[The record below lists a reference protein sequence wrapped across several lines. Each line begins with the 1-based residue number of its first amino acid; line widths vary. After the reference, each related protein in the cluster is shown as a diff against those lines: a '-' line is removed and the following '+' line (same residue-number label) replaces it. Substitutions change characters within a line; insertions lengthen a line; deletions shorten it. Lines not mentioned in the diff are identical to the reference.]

1 MTDASTS
8 RPANLTAHLAANAP
22 TSALGIATDAS
33 PEHFPDYSPACR
45 ALAEVSARLGADP
58 LLIQGAGGNTS
69 IKDGDTLWVKAS
81 GLWLRDALS
90 RPMFAPVNLAEVRRR
105 VAAHDADP
113 VGPALQAEIAPA
125 GLRPSIE
132 TTLHALMPHAVV
144 LHVHAVDAIAW
155 AVLPGAPELLCAPL
169 AGERWA
175 WVPYSRPG
183 LPLTRAVA
191 AITAQAE
198 VDVLMLANH
207 GLVVGGATVD
217 EAQAR
222 LTRVV
227 NALRRPVRQARAA
240 DLEALADVAW
250 DTGWRLPTHARCHAI
265 AIDPALLDQARQGV
279 LYPDHVVFLG
289 SRQHV
294 APESAPGDDAALRD
308 WLRTE
313 RRRNEDC
320 PASIALPG
328 RGMLVRDDLGEAA
341 QDMLAC
347 LADVLQRLPADV
359 TPVCLTDDEAQG
371 LASWEAE
378 KFRRQQVR

>member
-1 MTDASTS
+1 MTDAS
-8 RPANLTAHLAANAP
+8 ANLARNDL
-22 TSALGIATDAS
+22 
-33 PEHFPDYSPACR
+33 PDYSPACR

-69 IKDGDTLWVKAS
+69 IKDGNTLWVKAS

-105 VAAHDADP
+105 VAALDADP

-155 AVLPGAPELLCAPL
+155 AVLPRAPELLRAPL
-169 AGERWA
+169 ASERWA
-175 WVPYSRPG
+175 WVPYARPG

-191 AITAQAE
+191 VLTAQAE

-227 NALRRPVRQARAA
+227 KALQRPVRQARAA
-240 DLEALADVAW
+240 DLEALADLAW
-250 DTGWRLPTHARCHAI
+250 DTGWRLPAHARCHAI
-265 AIDPALLDQARQGV
+265 ATDALLLAQARAGV

-294 APESAPGDDAALRD
+294 APEVLADDQALRD
-308 WLRTE
+308 WLRAE
-313 RRRNEDC
+313 RRRNEAC

-328 RGMLVRDDLGEAA
+328 RGMLVRDDLAVAA

-347 LADVLQRLPADV
+347 LTDVLQRLPADV
-359 TPVCLTDDEAQG
+359 TPVCLPDEEAQG
-371 LASWEAE
+371 LANWEAE

>member
-1 MTDASTS
+1 MPTRQDNPMTDPS
-8 RPANLTAHLAANAP
+8 ANLSNHT
-22 TSALGIATDAS
+22 TTTDA
-33 PEHFPDYSPACR
+33 PDDSPACR

-113 VGPALQAEIAPA
+113 VGPALRADIAPA

-155 AVLPGAPELLCAPL
+155 AVLPGAPELLRAPL

-175 WVPYSRPG
+175 WVPYARPG

-191 AITAQAE
+191 AITVQAE
-198 VDVLMLANH
+198 VDVLVLANH

-227 NALRRPVRQARAA
+227 KALRRPARQARAA
-240 DLEALADVAW
+240 DLETLADLAW
-250 DTGWRLPTHARCHAI
+250 DTGWCLPTHARCHAI
-265 AIDPALLDQARQGV
+265 AIDPALLAQARQGV

-294 APESAPGDDAALRD
+294 APESLADDAALRE

-313 RRRNEDC
+313 RRRNEDG